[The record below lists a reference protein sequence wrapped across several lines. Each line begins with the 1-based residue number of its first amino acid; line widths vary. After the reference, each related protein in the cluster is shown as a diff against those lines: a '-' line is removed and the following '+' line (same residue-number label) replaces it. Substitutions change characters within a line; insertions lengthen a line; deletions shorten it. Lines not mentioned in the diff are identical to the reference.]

1 LSGKKYKVSDYSLL
15 KARLHRKEED
25 NKKDFRV
32 RPVFFRL
39 RRPSD
44 REACMQLLK
53 EKPFISVHSEID
65 AQLKELVKSM
75 HPGKGFTE
83 EEVETAIK
91 LHLNGTLP
99 EEYGVWVYYP
109 WSERLVHLLDEEE
122 FIELRTNRNQFKI
135 TREERN
141 LLSTKKIGIIGLSVG
156 QSVALTM
163 AMERTFGELRIA
175 DFDTLELSNLNR
187 IRTGLHNLG
196 IPKVVA
202 VAREIAEIDPFLK
215 VTCYGGGVTEK
226 NMENF
231 FLDGGKLDTL
241 VDECDSLDI
250 KLAVRRFARSR
261 RIPVL
266 MDTSDRGMLDIERF
280 DLEPERPLFHGLI
293 HEDLVPEGG
302 SMATE
307 QRIEIAVKI
316 AGGNTIS
323 DRLKSSIVQIGKTIS
338 TWPQLAS
345 SVVLGGAVTTHV
357 CRMIL
362 LGLHSRSGRFYVDVD
377 QIIA

>member
-1 LSGKKYKVSDYSLL
+1 MSDYSLL
-15 KARLHRKEED
+15 KKHLRRKEED
-25 NKKDFRV
+25 NKEDFRV

-39 RRPSD
+39 RQPSD
-44 REACMQLLK
+44 RGACMQLLK

-65 AQLKELVKSM
+65 AQLKELVKSLY
-75 HPGKGFTE
+75 PAKGFTE
-83 EEVETAIK
+83 EALKMAVDQ
-91 LHLNGTLP
+91 HLNGTLP

-141 LLSTKKIGIIGLSVG
+141 LLATKKIGVIGLSVG

-163 AMERTFGELRIA
+163 AMERIFGELRIA

-293 HEDLVPEGG
+293 NEDLVPEGG
-302 SMATE
+302 SMTTE